1 MTITNEE
8 NLFQSI
14 SRKLNKD
21 FDNNKLFLLD
31 DFCRA
36 LPRFIYIYIYMR
48 QNFEDISQY
57 CKNIKG
63 HKK

>member
-21 FDNNKLFLLD
+21 FDNNKLLFGT
-31 DFCRA
+31 
-36 LPRFIYIYIYMR
+36 IM
-48 QNFEDISQY
+48 N
-57 CKNIKG
+57 
-63 HKK
+63 